1 MSKNDRKA
9 QVRGYKESV
18 PPAGIYRIRNRAA
31 GKSLVGMSADITSI
45 LNRHR
50 FQLDNGSFPD
60 AELQRDW
67 TSLGADRFDFET
79 VDLLKPKDEP
89 GYDPKPELVTLK
101 ALWME
106 KFSADGEQIY
116 ARSRLI

>member
-1 MSKNDRKA
+1 MSNIDRKT
-9 QVRGYKESV
+9 QVREYKESV
-18 PPAGIYRIRNRAA
+18 RPAGIYRIRNRAA

-60 AELQRDW
+60 AELQGDW
-67 TSLGADRFDFET
+67 TSLGADGFDFET
-79 VDLLKPKDEP
+79 VDVLEPKDEP
-89 GYDPKPELVTLK
+89 GYDPKPDLVALK

-106 KFSADGEQIY
+106 KFSEDGEQIY
-116 ARSRLI
+116 ARSRMI